1 MGDKI
6 CRAFTLYHDKIFVN
20 ALDEEI
26 EPKLRKDYV
35 VIGYFDWFDTYVWS
49 MDEKDFRLSMLFEY
63 NNNSNRK
70 GTCFQSFQTV
80 FGFRNDA
87 DSMTCSDEDFWKESE
102 RGYLRLILYLQV
114 AQYNVSL
121 FNDFEKNLKERL
133 DAEQYVIYYTL
144 DKNDYVICFRSNH
157 YREIIDAINHL
168 YDKVSESG
176 NRIIYSYTNLLI
188 AYKLFDCPDFMVLLP
203 SGEEELIDSICIKT
217 ILNNVNIKWQT
228 ITKKIAGYCK
238 MLSEVFYGGDAQ
250 KKHESKEI
258 VGYEIL
264 GDNDCRFIAR
274 DVPMNSLLGLFK
286 KEGLLNNS
294 NKDFNYYFV
303 SSMTSLNVGANRGVD
318 FSGGIAYEYPYPE
331 RKMPNRSDLSV
342 LEMKLKEK
350 DARYVHLTTLLYQ
363 TYDYISFISRQTSEY
378 EFNSIK
384 DPFVLMLNLLK
395 VAVDDYNEQLRP
407 LDEFYE
413 YLSSMYSNIQENM
426 RTDIRFYGLSD
437 FSVMSYYSPI
447 KLRTFYSSVV
457 NEIAGYY
464 KSMCEKDR
472 YIDYQFLFFLT
483 STPNTYVM
491 QMWRNE
497 YNKNKLMMVR
507 VSESDFYEV
516 SDLVFQLAH
525 EAAHFVGNE
534 EIRNREFRFMQIIN
548 FLLTRIFH
556 EMKYF
561 LKAEVNDLDI
571 DPINTTRKVNKSTVQ
586 SLVDEALNCYPFSCY
601 LSETQDVIR
610 NRAIDFAET
619 LVYYDQIKKPA
630 DLYFKSG
637 MQENIG
643 KFIDKKNFAK
653 NMIRGYYNEI
663 SENIKKKMM
672 ILLKDGDLTIPVIKK
687 ITTLLKSF
695 LQSINQ
701 YVEDYYKI
709 LISNSDSDYAYAIN
723 LMSETYADISAI
735 LLFNIDAE
743 SFCDII
749 LKRMDLTR
757 NYVDDM
763 VFMRMCVALKVMA
776 DNNKK
781 SKYIN
786 DSYQSFLSKIP
797 GRWANKKELYRK
809 ITEACD
815 TLENKEYCNHY
826 VYLYASKCLS
836 AQCDN
841 LVDEKRNAL
850 IEIYSSINISDTMS
864 IVKYLNQYLSKVD
877 KKSLA
882 ETETD
887 ECSTRSTKF

>member
-20 ALDEEI
+20 ALDEEV
-26 EPKLRKDYV
+26 ESKLCKDYV

-63 NNNSNRK
+63 NNYSNKK

-87 DSMTCSDEDFWKESE
+87 DSITCSDADFWKESE

-114 AQYNVSL
+114 AKYNISL

-133 DAEQYVIYYTL
+133 DAKQYVIYYTL
-144 DKNDYVICFRSNH
+144 DKNDYVICFRGNH
-157 YREIIDAINHL
+157 YREIIDVINHL

-188 AYKLFDCPDFMVLLP
+188 AYKLFDNPDFRVFLP
-203 SGEEELIDSICIKT
+203 S
-217 ILNNVNIKWQT
+217 
-228 ITKKIAGYCK
+228 
-238 MLSEVFYGGDAQ
+238 GDAQ
-250 KKHESKEI
+250 KKHESKDI
-258 VGYEIL
+258 IGYEIL

-274 DVPMNSLLGLFK
+274 DVPMNRLLGLFK
-286 KEGLLNNS
+286 KQGLLNNS
-294 NKDFNYYFV
+294 NKDFNHYFV
-303 SSMTSLNVGANRGVD
+303 SSMTSLNIGANRGVD
-318 FSGGIAYEYPYPE
+318 FSEGSAYEYPYSE
-331 RKMPNRSDLSV
+331 RKMPDRSDLSV
-342 LEMKLKEK
+342 LERMLKEK
-350 DARYVHLTTLLYQ
+350 DSRYVHLITLLYQ
-363 TYDYISFISRQTSEY
+363 TYDYISFISHQTSEY

-472 YIDYQFLFFLT
+472 DIEYQFLFFLT
-483 STPNTYVM
+483 NTPNTYVK

-497 YNKNKLMMVR
+497 YNENKLMMVR

-534 EIRNREFRFMQIIN
+534 EIRNREFRFMQIVN
-548 FLLTRIFH
+548 FLLTSIFH
-556 EMKYF
+556 DTKDW
-561 LKAEVNDLDI
+561 LKAEVNDLNI
-571 DPINTTRKVNKSTVQ
+571 DSTNMTRKVNKSTVQ
-586 SLVDEALNCYPFSCY
+586 SLVDEALNCYPFSRY
-601 LSETQDVIR
+601 LCEKQDVIR
-610 NRAIDFAET
+610 NRTIDFAEA
-619 LVYYDQIKKPA
+619 LAYDNQIKKPE
-630 DLYFKSG
+630 DLYFRSE
-637 MQENIG
+637 MQEDIG
-643 KFIDKKNFAK
+643 KFIDEKNFAK

-672 ILLKDGDLTIPVIKK
+672 ILLKDGDMTILVIKK
-687 ITTLLKSF
+687 ITTLLKFF
-695 LQSINQ
+695 LQSIDQ
-701 YVEDYYKI
+701 YVEDDYKI

-735 LLFNIDAE
+735 LLFDIDAE
-743 SFCDII
+743 SFCNII

-757 NYVDDM
+757 NYEDDM
-763 VFMRMCVALKVMA
+763 IFMRMCVALKVMA
-776 DNNKK
+776 DHNE
-781 SKYIN
+781 KYNCIN

-797 GRWANKKELYRK
+797 GGWANKKELYRK

-841 LVDEKRNAL
+841 LVGEKRKAL
-850 IEIYSSINISDTMS
+850 IEIYSSINNSDTMS
-864 IVKYLNQYLSKVD
+864 IVKYLNQYLSNVD
-877 KKSLA
+877 MKSL
-882 ETETD
+882 
-887 ECSTRSTKF
+887 SGNGN

>member
-1 MGDKI
+1 MGNMI

-20 ALDEEI
+20 ALNEEI

-49 MDEKDFRLSMLFEY
+49 MDKEFRLSRLFEF
-63 NNNSNRK
+63 NNESNRK

-87 DSMTCSDEDFWKESE
+87 DSMTCSDVDFWEESE

-114 AQYNVSL
+114 SQYKVSL
-121 FNDFEKNLKERL
+121 FNDFERNLKERL

-144 DKNDYVICFRSNH
+144 DKNDYVICFRGNN

-188 AYKLFDCPDFMVLLP
+188 AYNLFNRQGFMVYLP
-203 SGEEELIDSICIKT
+203 SGEEEFIDSICIKT
-217 ILNNVNIKWQT
+217 ILNNVNNRWQT
-228 ITKKIAGYCK
+228 ITDKIADYCE
-238 MLSEVFYGGDAQ
+238 MLSKVFYGDDAQ

-258 VGYEIL
+258 IGYEIL
-264 GDNDCRFIAR
+264 GDTDCRFIAR
-274 DVPMNSLLGLFK
+274 DVPMNRLLGLFK
-286 KEGLLNNS
+286 KDGLLNNS
-294 NKDFNYYFV
+294 NKDFNHYFV
-303 SSMTSLNVGANRGVD
+303 SSMTSLNIGANRGVD
-318 FSGGIAYEYPYPE
+318 FSGGRVYEYPYLKREMPDRSELSELE
-331 RKMPNRSDLSV
+331 RK
-342 LEMKLKEK
+342 LKKK
-350 DARYVHLTTLLYQ
+350 DSRYVHLITLLYQ
-363 TYDYISFISRQTSEY
+363 TYDYISFISHQTSEY

-384 DPFVLMLNLLK
+384 EPFVLMLNLLK

-413 YLSSMYSNIQENM
+413 YLSSMYSNVQENM

-472 YIDYQFLFFLT
+472 FIDYQFLFFLT
-483 STPNTYVM
+483 NTPNTYVK

-497 YNKNKLMMVR
+497 YNENKLMVVR

-534 EIRNREFRFMQIIN
+534 EIRNREFRFIQIVN
-548 FLLTRIFH
+548 FLLTSIFH
-556 EMKYF
+556 ETKDW

-571 DPINTTRKVNKSTVQ
+571 DPTYITRKVNKSTVQ
-586 SLVDEALNCYPFSCY
+586 SLVDEALNNYPFSCY
-601 LSETQDVIR
+601 LSEKQDVIR
-610 NRAIDFAET
+610 NRAIDFAEA
-619 LVYYDQIKKPA
+619 LVYDNQIKKSE
-630 DLYFKSG
+630 DLYFQSG
-637 MQENIG
+637 MQKNIG
-643 KFIDKKNFAK
+643 KFIAEKDFAK
-653 NMIRGYYNEI
+653 KLIRGYYNEI

-672 ILLKDGDLTIPVIKK
+672 ILLKDGDITIPVIKK
-687 ITTLLKSF
+687 ITTLLRFF
-695 LQSINQ
+695 LQSIDQ
-701 YVEDYYKI
+701 YVEDDYKI

-723 LMSETYADISAI
+723 LMSETYADISSI
-735 LLFNIDAE
+735 LLFDIDAE

-749 LKRMDLTR
+749 LKRIGLTR
-757 NYVDDM
+757 NYEDDM
-763 VFMRMCVALKVMA
+763 IFMRMCVALKVMA
-776 DNNKK
+776 DNNEKFK
-781 SKYIN
+781 CIN
-786 DSYQSFLSKIP
+786 GSYQSFLSKIP
-797 GRWANKKELYRK
+797 RRWANQKELYRK
-809 ITEACD
+809 ITEACE
-815 TLENKEYCNHY
+815 TLENKEYGNHY
-826 VYLYASKCLS
+826 VYLYVSKCLS

-841 LVDEKRNAL
+841 LVDEKRKAL
-850 IEIYSSINISDTMS
+850 IEIYSSINNSDTMS
-864 IVKYLNQYLSKVD
+864 IVKYLNQYLSNVD
-877 KKSLA
+877 MKSLA
-882 ETETD
+882 RD
-887 ECSTRSTKF
+887 GNR

>member
-1 MGDKI
+1 M
-6 CRAFTLYHDKIFVN
+6 
-20 ALDEEI
+20 
-26 EPKLRKDYV
+26 
-35 VIGYFDWFDTYVWS
+35 
-49 MDEKDFRLSMLFEY
+49 
-63 NNNSNRK
+63 
-70 GTCFQSFQTV
+70 
-80 FGFRNDA
+80 
-87 DSMTCSDEDFWKESE
+87 
-102 RGYLRLILYLQV
+102 
-114 AQYNVSL
+114 
-121 FNDFEKNLKERL
+121 
-133 DAEQYVIYYTL
+133 
-144 DKNDYVICFRSNH
+144 
-157 YREIIDAINHL
+157 
-168 YDKVSESG
+168 
-176 NRIIYSYTNLLI
+176 
-188 AYKLFDCPDFMVLLP
+188 
-203 SGEEELIDSICIKT
+203 
-217 ILNNVNIKWQT
+217 
-228 ITKKIAGYCK
+228 
-238 MLSEVFYGGDAQ
+238 
-250 KKHESKEI
+250 
-258 VGYEIL
+258 
-264 GDNDCRFIAR
+264 
-274 DVPMNSLLGLFK
+274 
-286 KEGLLNNS
+286 
-294 NKDFNYYFV
+294 
-303 SSMTSLNVGANRGVD
+303 
-318 FSGGIAYEYPYPE
+318 
-331 RKMPNRSDLSV
+331 
-342 LEMKLKEK
+342 
-350 DARYVHLTTLLYQ
+350 
-363 TYDYISFISRQTSEY
+363 
-378 EFNSIK
+378 
-384 DPFVLMLNLLK
+384 
-395 VAVDDYNEQLRP
+395 
-407 LDEFYE
+407 
-413 YLSSMYSNIQENM
+413 
-426 RTDIRFYGLSD
+426 
-437 FSVMSYYSPI
+437 
-447 KLRTFYSSVV
+447 
-457 NEIAGYY
+457 
-464 KSMCEKDR
+464 
-472 YIDYQFLFFLT
+472 
-483 STPNTYVM
+483 
-491 QMWRNE
+491 
-497 YNKNKLMMVR
+497 
-507 VSESDFYEV
+507 
-516 SDLVFQLAH
+516 
-525 EAAHFVGNE
+525 
-534 EIRNREFRFMQIIN
+534 
-548 FLLTRIFH
+548 
-556 EMKYF
+556 
-561 LKAEVNDLDI
+561 
-571 DPINTTRKVNKSTVQ
+571 
-586 SLVDEALNCYPFSCY
+586 NCYPFSCY

-776 DNNKK
+776 DNNEK

-850 IEIYSSINISDTMS
+850 IEIYSSINNSDTMS